1 MQSNVP
7 NLNLTPVGSSDLSA
21 TKHVNRIVN
30 NIFAP
35 DMSANQ
41 LLNDLKQQYENYTNL
56 NKNVDSILS
65 KVRLD

>member
-7 NLNLTPVGSSDLSA
+7 NLNPTMVGSSDLNA
-21 TKHVNRIVN
+21 TKPNRIVN

-65 KVRLD
+65 KVRLN